1 MTLIEALRDRDLL
14 GRLSSFRRLETWSA
28 WLVFLAAIYGLPL
41 SREQED
47 LFCTH
52 TGRSKYNPPA
62 GGFQEAAA
70 ITGRQ
75 SGKTRVASVIVDHE
89 AMQARADEDGTDLWA
104 LAIGQDLR
112 ASIRVMYSYVCAPF
126 LSVPALKALVVGE
139 PTKDTLRLSTGVSV
153 GAYPCRAASV
163 RGLRARVVVL
173 DELAFF
179 LSTEGNPVD
188 LEVLRAARPTVATT
202 SGKVVI
208 LSSPY
213 AAAGALHALHE
224 RHYGQD
230 DSGTLIWVASA
241 PAMNPT
247 LPADYLT
254 RMETDDPEAYR
265 SEVLGEF
272 RTGTAA
278 LFDPDAIAACVMPG
292 VHELA

>member
-1 MTLIEALRDRDLL
+1 MTIIDALRDRDLL
-14 GRLSSFRRLETWSA
+14 GRLRVFRHLESWSA
-28 WLVFLAAIYGLPL
+28 WLIFLAALYGLPL

-47 LFCTH
+47 VFCRH
-52 TGRSKYNPPA
+52 TGRSKYAPPP

-75 SGKTRVASVIVDHE
+75 SGKTRIASVIVDHE
-89 AMQARADEDGTDLWA
+89 AMQPRADEDGTDLWA

-112 ASIRVMYSYVCAPF
+112 ASIRVLYSYVCAPF
-126 LSVPALKALVVGE
+126 LSVPTLRALVVGE
-139 PTKDTLRLSTGVSV
+139 PTRDTLKLTTGISV
-153 GAYPCRAASV
+153 GAYPCRPASV
-163 RGLRARVVVL
+163 RGLRSRVVVL

-202 SGKVVI
+202 GGKVVI

-213 AAAGALHALHE
+213 AQAGALYDLHE

-230 DSGTLIWVASA
+230 ASGTLVWVASA

-247 LPADYLT
+247 LPSDYLS

-272 RTGTAA
+272 RTGTSA
-278 LFDPDAIAACVMPG
+278 LFDPEMIAQCVMGG
-292 VHELA
+292 VREIA